1 MLLIQPTEE
10 MSKQIRM
17 ELNENVATRD
27 KDVEVIKEWLSK
39 QPHLPQFDGNC
50 ISIDI
55 AFDESTCFEISACT
69 YIYAYATISR
79 RNILKI

>member
-55 AFDESTCFEISACT
+55 SHLTNRHVSKFLRMHT
-69 YIYAYATISR
+69 YDRSQKYLS
-79 RNILKI
+79 NI

>member
-1 MLLIQPTEE
+1 MLLIQPSEE

-39 QPHLPQFDGNC
+39 QPHLPQFDGNY
-50 ISIDI
+50 ISIDN
-55 AFDESTCFEISACT
+55 FSLSAT
-69 YIYAYATISR
+69 R
-79 RNILKI
+79 